1 MAAHTV
7 VALLPVLL
15 FLLSLVLMDSF
26 KLARPADIALAIG
39 SGAVAALLCGLL
51 HTHALAGIPTD
62 ALVRYVAPITEE
74 TAKAAFIAYLIVG
87 RRVGFLIDAAQL
99 GFAAGT
105 GFALVEN
112 VEYLRDLP
120 GAGLQLWIVRGVGTA
135 LLHGGTTAIFAMLSK
150 AAADRE
156 PSQQAAVFLPGLA
169 AAIVIH
175 SVFNHLPLPPLAM
188 TGVLMLVL
196 PLIMLIVFER
206 NERATRDWV
215 VAGLDLDV
223 DLLSLVT
230 SEHFATTHFGSYLRE
245 LRTRFPGPVVADMF
259 CLLRVEL
266 ELSIQAKAML
276 IAREAGL
283 NTAPHADAYSGL
295 EEMRYLRGSI
305 GPTGLLALRPLSV
318 TTHRDDWHRYLL
330 KGARKRPA
338 HAESSDRV
346 NSP

>member
-1 MAAHTV
+1 MITHTI

-26 KLARPADIALAIG
+26 KLARPSDIALAIG
-39 SGAVAALLCGLL
+39 SGAVAAFVCDLL
-51 HTHALAGIPTD
+51 HTHAFAAVPTTT
-62 ALVRYVAPITEE
+62 LVRYVAPITEE
-74 TAKAAFIAYLIVG
+74 TAKAAFIAYLILR

-99 GFAAGT
+99 GFAAGA

-112 VEYLRDLP
+112 IQYLRDLP
-120 GAGLQLWIVRGVGTA
+120 DAGLQLWIIRGVGTA

-150 AAADRE
+150 ASADRE
-156 PSQQAAVFLPGLA
+156 PSRKALIFLPGLG

-188 TGVLMLVL
+188 TAVLMLVL
-196 PLIMLIVFER
+196 PVIVLAVFTR

-215 VAGLDLDV
+215 VAGLDLDI

-230 SEHFATTHFGSYLRE
+230 SEHFPATRLGAYLRE

-283 NTAPHADAYSGL
+283 TTDPHQDAYSGL
-295 EEMRYLRGSI
+295 EELRYLRASI

-318 TTHRDDWHRYLL
+318 TTHRDEWHGYLL
-330 KGARKRPA
+330 KGRRSRITP
-338 HAESSDRV
+338 
-346 NSP
+346 